1 MEKTMQIKSLGLRFR
16 NLLFMLSFLLLFS
29 CAPEKSK
36 DVTIKTEDKPMRAG
50 GWADASI
57 TDEWVTKAAEFAVKG
72 EQEVMRM
79 TESQKTVTL
88 KLVKIISAK
97 QQVVAGMNY
106 DLKLEVNMDGKTKTA
121 RTILWRQLSGKFK
134 LTSWNWE

>member
-1 MEKTMQIKSLGLRFR
+1 
-16 NLLFMLSFLLLFS
+16 
-29 CAPEKSK
+29 
-36 DVTIKTEDKPMRAG
+36 MRAG

-57 TDEWVTKAAEFAVKG
+57 TEEWVTKAAEFAVKG

-79 TESQKTVTL
+79 TETQKAVTL
-88 KLVKIISAK
+88 KLVKIINAK

-106 DLKLEVNMDGKTKTA
+106 DLKLQVDVDGKTKTA
-121 RTILWRQLSGKFK
+121 KTIVWHQLSGEFK